1 MSSRRLLWVERV
13 LAVVVAALV
22 SASVW
27 ALTDVSAEQSSAAG
41 QPVAAAGF
49 IVAER

>member
-27 ALTDVSAEQSSAAG
+27 ALTDVSAEQSSATG
-41 QPVAAAGF
+41 QPVAAASVNLGP
-49 IVAER
+49 R

>member
-13 LAVVVAALV
+13 LAAVVAALV
-22 SASVW
+22 TASVW
-27 ALTDVSAEQSSAAG
+27 ALTDVSAEQSSAEG

-49 IVAER
+49 SAAGR